1 MLASSELHMFYVPL
15 LWYNYICTCRKLLPD
30 RNTGNEGIFVNVH
43 SLLYNPKGV
52 DKEIIYSMTC
62 DGNRPI
68 HNIQVTYTLGTAV

>member
-1 MLASSELHMFYVPL
+1 M
-15 LWYNYICTCRKLLPD
+15 
-30 RNTGNEGIFVNVH
+30 NVH

-68 HNIQVTYTLGTAV
+68 HNIQVTYTLGAGVALGLLIINIRYLL